1 MGAYGSPER
10 LDHVG
15 HRSSL
20 ERGDGFRRISYT
32 PTVNDVS
39 DSILEATLSDSKS
52 LKVRRIISRICLV
65 AAGFLVSC
73 VLVADGDLAAILA
86 ILPLIA
92 AIFISAF
99 VKKIQAWWLRKHAVK
114 IANSNETQKALSL
127 RTITID
133 DVSLSVKSDGAHT
146 VRPIT
151 TITNIALSEK
161 RVLFSFL
168 DGSQFAIYRHAFSAE
183 AELMEFLYWV
193 KKRAVQAVCV
203 GF

>member
-10 LDHVG
+10 LDHEG

-99 VKKIQAWWLRKHAVK
+99 LKKIQAWWLRKHAVK
-114 IANSNETQKALSL
+114 IANSSETRKALSL